1 MAFPNSLD
9 SLTRPNTT
17 DPQNAPS
24 HAGIIDSISD
34 AIEAVE
40 AKVGIDSSAV
50 ITSHDYKL
58 TPRMITLADGA
69 TVTIDLTKRGIHTI
83 TLGGNRILAVSGE
96 TAGQVFVLRII
107 QGAGSNTVTWFS
119 TIKWSNGV
127 APTLSTGAGDID
139 VFAFIVTDT
148 DTYEGFTVGQDL
160 ATA

>member
-1 MAFPNSLD
+1 MAFANSLD

-40 AKVGIDSSAV
+40 AKVGVDASAV
-50 ITSHDYKL
+50 ITSHDYKI
-58 TPRMITLADGA
+58 TPRMITLTDGA

-107 QGAGSNTVTWFS
+107 QDGSGTRTVTWFS
-119 TIKWSNGV
+119 TIKWAGGV
-127 APTLSTGAGDID
+127 APTLTTTLNKID
-139 VFAFIVTDT
+139 VFGFICTGTDEY
-148 DTYEGFTVGQDL
+148 DGFVIGTNL
-160 ATA
+160 

>member
-1 MAFPNSLD
+1 MAFPDSLD
-9 SLTRPNTT
+9 SPTRPNTT

-34 AIEAVE
+34 SIEAAQ
-40 AKVGIDSSAV
+40 AKIGADASAV

-58 TPRMITLADGA
+58 TPRMITLTDGA

-107 QGAGSNTVTWFS
+107 QDGSGTRTVTWFS
-119 TIKWSNGV
+119 TIKWAGGV
-127 APTLSTGAGDID
+127 APTLTTTLNKID
-139 VFAFIVTDT
+139 VFGFICTGTDEY
-148 DTYEGFTVGQDL
+148 DGFVIGTNL
-160 ATA
+160 